1 MQYIPA
7 YACKQELCH
16 VVGGN
21 VWCAH
26 QESLAQQTSYG
37 RVFQDYKSRLTTNR
51 RYDDISGKF
60 FTPED
65 HTIGKVCTVFP
76 RIDSAELIFFRS

>member
-1 MQYIPA
+1 MQYIPT

-37 RVFQDYKSRLTTNR
+37 RVFQEYKSRLITNR
-51 RYDDISGKF
+51 RYDDIIKKETYVNHAFKTG
-60 FTPED
+60 PA
-65 HTIGKVCTVFP
+65 VCEISTC
-76 RIDSAELIFFRS
+76 IK